1 MTLLAAALLLG
12 ALSAGWVVLPMIR
25 RRMAAVGDPLAG
37 GVIDADAR
45 KRVAL
50 ASLSEIEYDRIGGK
64 LDDEDY
70 HRLRAQLEREALL
83 AIEAADAA
91 TGSAVAGASAVAPL
105 TSAPPRIVNPAAA
118 SSGSAPAPAAAD
130 RTRDEPAFTVTHA
143 CGFVNPPGSRFC
155 SGCGA
160 RL

>member
-1 MTLLAAALLLG
+1 MTLLAAAVVLG
-12 ALSAGWVVLPMIR
+12 IVSAGWVVLPMIR
-25 RRMAAVGDPLAG
+25 RRMATVGDPLAG

-45 KRVAL
+45 RRVAL

-70 HRLRAQLEREALL
+70 HRLRAQLEREALA

-91 TGSAVAGASAVAPL
+91 TSAVD
-105 TSAPPRIVNPAAA
+105 RDAAA
-118 SSGSAPAPAAAD
+118 AEVAVEVQTPEARPS
-130 RTRDEPAFTVTHA
+130 FTVTHA

>member
-1 MTLLAAALLLG
+1 MTLLLTAILLG
-12 ALSAGWVVLPMIR
+12 AAAAAWVVMPMVR
-25 RRMAAVGDPLAG
+25 RRLASLGDPLAG

-70 HRLRAQLEREALL
+70 RRLRAQLEREALL
-83 AIEAADAA
+83 AIEAAEAA
-91 TGSAVAGASAVAPL
+91 T
-105 TSAPPRIVNPAAA
+105 
-118 SSGSAPAPAAAD
+118 AAAD
-130 RTRDEPAFTVTHA
+130 AAEATPVAASPAAPAFSVTHA